1 MMSDIVVTERIADLN
16 NEEIQTKDDYRMKIP
31 KNLPQGFFSLL
42 AVGSSG
48 SGKTNAVINL
58 IEKLKPYYNVYILIS
73 PTGCIDL
80 ERGKRGEKKY
90 NKLKIDFDE
99 EYQDYHHGLIH
110 EIIIRQKQRL
120 VNYEDWLKYAKIYER
135 AVEYLSEHQEENAIY
150 GFKDVEFLMKYD
162 FCKPNDKNYFK
173 QQEAS
178 TCMLTIDDMGSTPI
192 YSNGSSLGEL
202 ISLQMKNRHYKI
214 SALNLL

>member
-16 NEEIQTKDDYRMKIP
+16 NEEIQTKDDYRMKTP

-80 ERGKRGEKKY
+80 ERGKRGGKKY

-99 EYQDYHHGLIH
+99 EYQDYHHGLIR
-110 EIIIRQKQRL
+110 EIIFRQKQRL
-120 VNYEDWLKYAKIYER
+120 INYEDWLKYAKIYER
-135 AVEYLSEHQEENAIY
+135 AVEYVEH
-150 GFKDVEFLMKYD
+150 K
-162 FCKPNDKNYFK
+162 
-173 QQEAS
+173 
-178 TCMLTIDDMGSTPI
+178 
-192 YSNGSSLGEL
+192 
-202 ISLQMKNRHYKI
+202 
-214 SALNLL
+214 